1 MLTDDLRWI
10 QYSESMEV
18 KSCYLLGSI
27 NGVIDFISRNIHEI
41 KKIDI
46 VSSRILKLSGMSYN
60 DDDLM
65 QMQLNDPVLKRV
77 INILCNTG
85 HSFCLT
91 SWPAEL
97 KI

>member
-1 MLTDDLRWI
+1 
-10 QYSESMEV
+10 
-18 KSCYLLGSI
+18 
-27 NGVIDFISRNIHEI
+27 
-41 KKIDI
+41 
-46 VSSRILKLSGMSYN
+46 MSYN

-97 KI
+97 KIQKQTSFEIQRSQR